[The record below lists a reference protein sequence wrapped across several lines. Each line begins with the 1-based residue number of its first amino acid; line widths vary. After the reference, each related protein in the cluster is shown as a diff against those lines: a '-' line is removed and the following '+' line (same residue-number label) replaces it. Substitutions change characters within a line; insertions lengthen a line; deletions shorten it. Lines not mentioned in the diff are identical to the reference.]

1 MNRINSRFPAVSES
15 GGVISADR
23 ETSDLLHQVAELRA
37 HQAELVGEVARLRA
51 LAAVGEG
58 AASIAHEIRN
68 PLGAI
73 SGFSE
78 LLVRR
83 CESHPELRDMAA
95 KIMTGTL
102 NLSSLVQRLLD
113 FVRDTPMEMRPIDW
127 SRFVQTSVDQ
137 YEENARHRGAR
148 ITLVRKWGENLGAGE
163 ADALCLR
170 QALWNVLENAEQASG
185 TDKPI
190 EVDCAPSGNGGLRL
204 IVADRGQGINP
215 DVLARV
221 FTSFVTTREG
231 GTGLGLAM
239 ARKIVERHGGK
250 IAIHNRDGGGAEVR
264 IALPAPGAPSLLLS
278 KAEDL

>member
-1 MNRINSRFPAVSES
+1 MNRINSRFPTVSDS
-15 GGVISADR
+15 AGIISADR
-23 ETSDLLHQVAELRA
+23 ETSDLLRQIAELRA
-37 HQAELVGEVARLRA
+37 HQAELVDEVARLRG

-83 CESHPELRDMAA
+83 CEAHPDLRDMAA

-113 FVRDTPMEMRPIDW
+113 FVRDTPMEMRPIEW
-127 SRFVQTSVDQ
+127 SRFVQTAVDQ

-148 ITLVRKWGENLGAGE
+148 VTLIRKWGENLGAGQ

-170 QALWNVLENAEQASG
+170 QALWNVIENAEKASG

-190 EVDCAPSGNGGLRL
+190 EIECTPAGNGGLRMS
-204 IVADRGQGINP
+204 IADRGQGINP

-239 ARKIVERHGGK
+239 ARKIVERHGGR
-250 IAIHNRDGGGAEVR
+250 ITIRNRDGGGAEVR
-264 IALPAPGAPSLLLS
+264 IALPAPGEPSLLLS
-278 KAEDL
+278 KTEEL